1 MDASTQA
8 DWSIA
13 ASDAM
18 MAMLLASIEIK
29 RREGI
34 FRRGLSGRQP
44 VPAEVQQVG
53 SIMEHEL
60 GHAMKHVR

>member
-34 FRRGLSGRQP
+34 FRRGLNGRQP

-53 SIMEHEL
+53 SIMEWSTSL
-60 GHAMKHVR
+60 AMR